1 MNSEKAR
8 EIIDYHNGIASYYG
22 YLATNLGDD
31 AFDPELIKDEDNIT
45 HAKVALMALY
55 FTTEKEKIVKKKE
68 IVGGPA
74 NEFDPKIIDDKLAKS
89 IEIIAKKDVDG
100 YTIGDYT
107 DENPSNIIA
116 LIRNKFAHGKYSVDA
131 ENKIIHFYHKK
142 GTIDMP
148 VSIDDLFL
156 LICQSVVNLTGYPK
170 TNEVTRVHA
179 EHHHVMDLGFKH
191 ISSREEAKKF
201 LQVARFREFK
211 FSTLDKRDLEE
222 DALEGF
228 LAFLDKRKEIG
239 EDKGTVN
246 YITDLFNKVAYKNKC
261 VLNSRKTK
269 LTDEEIESILD
280 YLDSNTGMYD
290 VEDLKYQAEYLLT
303 LGVQKKMPNY
313 EANPILRGLIYNMH
327 LLNGMDQGEF
337 DFEKLIEGK
346 SSSMHQSAVEC
357 VVSGLLAN
365 FNALYIYPYE
375 DVYLNGTRYAEDRF
389 DQFDFSELDFSFINP
404 KKLTIYSAP
413 LDQAQMEYNGK
424 HSEAM
429 KQLDKVNKAKENLAK
444 AEEKN
449 NDKGIEY
456 WENYIEKE
464 YKEYLKMIGNLIILQ
479 TDLQI
484 LQSDYDIN
492 PDYFRNRAIVEGIRN
507 AIAHGNITINK
518 FVGPK
523 LIDDIT
529 ITFKDIYEGEVTF
542 ELEISIRDFEKLFQ
556 GRNMYPIIDFLNRKQ
571 KVYSIDGL
579 YGRCMNNNNNKKDI

>member
-74 NEFDPKIIDDKLAKS
+74 NEFDPKIIDEKLAKS

-280 YLDSNTGMYD
+280 YLDSNTGIYD
-290 VEDLKYQAEYLLT
+290 LEDLKYQAEYLLT

-346 SSSMHQSAVEC
+346 SSSMHQSTVEC

-389 DQFDFSELDFSFINP
+389 DQFNFFELDFSFINP

-424 HSEAM
+424 YSEAM

-579 YGRCMNNNNNKKDI
+579 YGRCMNNNKKDI

>member
-280 YLDSNTGMYD
+280 YLDSNTGIYD
-290 VEDLKYQAEYLLT
+290 LEDLKYQAEYLLT

-375 DVYLNGTRYAEDRF
+375 DVYLNGTRYSEDRF